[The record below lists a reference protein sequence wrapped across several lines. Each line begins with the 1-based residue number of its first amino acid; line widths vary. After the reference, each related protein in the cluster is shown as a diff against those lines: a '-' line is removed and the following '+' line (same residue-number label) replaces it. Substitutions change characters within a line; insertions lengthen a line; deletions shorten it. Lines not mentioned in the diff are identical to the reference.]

1 VHRPPQL
8 WRQVLRDKLRYA
20 IAHCKAIDTDFA
32 ARGPAA
38 GPGAAG
44 SLGDDVDADA
54 DDQPAA
60 AGAAGAA
67 VGWGTAGAAAV
78 VTEYLDDGEW
88 ELLAAG
94 AV

>member
-1 VHRPPQL
+1 M
-8 WRQVLRDKLRYA
+8 LRDKLRYA

-44 SLGDDVDADA
+44 GLGDDVDADA

-60 AGAAGAA
+60 AGAAAGWGAA
-67 VGWGTAGAAAV
+67 GTAAV